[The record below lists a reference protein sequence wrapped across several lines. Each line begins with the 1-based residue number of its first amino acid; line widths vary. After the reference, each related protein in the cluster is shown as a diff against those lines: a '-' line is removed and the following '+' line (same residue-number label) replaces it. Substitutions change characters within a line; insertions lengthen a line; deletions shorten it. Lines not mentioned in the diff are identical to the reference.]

1 MGHYDLGLLV
11 KSECGSSVKCD
22 SGPYELNLRRRDATT
37 HQKRASRVCAV
48 YLKATLSGVAIGQTQ
63 IVKNC
68 SNSQKLRI
76 WRVFSP
82 SESTTAKSHERM
94 TWLKRNGSNKLRDRS
109 TASRTR
115 AVSGTLMPAKTIAMA
130 YLSSL

>member
-22 SGPYELNLRRRDATT
+22 SVPYELNLPRRDATIT
-37 HQKRASRVCAV
+37 QKRASRVCAV
-48 YLKATLSGVAIGQTQ
+48 YLKATLSGIAIGQTQ

-76 WRVFSP
+76 WRVFSAVGKHNGEKP
-82 SESTTAKSHERM
+82 RAHDMVEKK
-94 TWLKRNGSNKLRDRS
+94 WL
-109 TASRTR
+109 
-115 AVSGTLMPAKTIAMA
+115 
-130 YLSSL
+130 